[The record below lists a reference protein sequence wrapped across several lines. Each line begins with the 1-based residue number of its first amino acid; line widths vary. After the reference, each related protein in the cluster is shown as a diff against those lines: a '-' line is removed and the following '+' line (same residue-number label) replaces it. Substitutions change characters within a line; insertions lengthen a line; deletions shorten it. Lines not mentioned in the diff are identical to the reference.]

1 MYPGK
6 KKQNKT
12 KQNKQKKSSLYTR
25 GLVNKAIFDT
35 YTDVRFLYHI
45 SIQPCFE
52 SFGKKEDHHYDN
64 DECII

>member
-1 MYPGK
+1 MYPRK

-12 KQNKQKKSSLYTR
+12 KQTKKKSSPYTR
-25 GLVNKAIFDT
+25 RLVNKAIFDT
-35 YTDVRFLYHI
+35 YTGVRFLYHI

-52 SFGKKEDHHYDN
+52 SFQKKEDHHYDN

>member
-45 SIQPCFE
+45 SI
-52 SFGKKEDHHYDN
+52 
-64 DECII
+64 